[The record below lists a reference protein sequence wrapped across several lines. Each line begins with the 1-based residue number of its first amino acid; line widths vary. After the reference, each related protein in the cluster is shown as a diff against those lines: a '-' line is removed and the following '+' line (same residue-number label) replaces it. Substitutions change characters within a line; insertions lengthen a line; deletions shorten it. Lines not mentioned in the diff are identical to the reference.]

1 MPRSSIFFILP
12 LHFLIGLQD
21 AAAELMDSPSN
32 KTSAVKG
39 ERAVEGGLSES
50 SPECGYSESSEDGS
64 PLVKGNDYFIALL
77 Y

>member
-1 MPRSSIFFILP
+1 M
-12 LHFLIGLQD
+12 HFLIGLQD

-50 SPECGYSESSEDGS
+50 SPEGGYSESSDGS
-64 PLVKGNDYFIALL
+64 PLVKGNDYFIALICL
-77 Y
+77 S

>member
-1 MPRSSIFFILP
+1 

-21 AAAELMDSPSN
+21 IAAELMDSPPN
-32 KTSAVKG
+32 KTLPVKG
-39 ERAVEGGLSES
+39 KRDVEGGLSES

-77 Y
+77 YLS